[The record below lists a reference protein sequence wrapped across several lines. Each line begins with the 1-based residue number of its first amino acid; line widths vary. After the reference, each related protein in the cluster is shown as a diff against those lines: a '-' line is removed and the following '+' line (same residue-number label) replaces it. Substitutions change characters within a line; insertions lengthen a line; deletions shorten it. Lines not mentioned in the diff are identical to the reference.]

1 MKKPTKILTALI
13 AVAMG
18 LALASTSG
26 FATTR
31 HEATKAQPV
40 ARPLYN
46 FVPPS
51 QFPAIQLPPPNAGAV
66 RLGGP
71 SAPNFNNQAWPGGM
85 PTRY

>member
-1 MKKPTKILTALI
+1 MKKPTKISTTLI

-26 FATTR
+26 FAGTR
-31 HEATKAQPV
+31 HEATWAQPV
-40 ARPLYN
+40 ARQLYN

-51 QFPAIQLPPPNAGAV
+51 QLPATQLPPAV

-71 SAPNFNNQAWPGGM
+71 SAPNFNNQAWPGGR
-85 PTRY
+85 PARY